1 MLVEDSPEDAELTT
15 LWLTRHGYRVRR
27 FGDPSSALEA
37 LHEGAL
43 PDVLVLDVL
52 LPYAFGLDILETVRA
67 NPGTRDLPVIMVS
80 SFSRR
85 ETVARA
91 HALGASDYVLK
102 PLREFDFIARVTLA
116 ANKAQ

>member
-1 MLVEDSPEDAELTT
+1 
-15 LWLTRHGYRVRR
+15 
-27 FGDPSSALEA
+27 
-37 LHEGAL
+37 
-43 PDVLVLDVL
+43 
-52 LPYAFGLDILETVRA
+52 
-67 NPGTRDLPVIMVS
+67 MVS